1 MRGRGPSALRIA
13 WLAVTGALGASVCA
27 AYAAMLNDMALS
39 EETLWAAAAAGIAF
53 GCVYALDLLPWGRQP
68 QENFAFMLAGWIAL
82 GADIYLMLELE
93 KVIDLPLMMIALV
106 SGLGLSAIFVGIRLL
121 IERRRLGRWRI

>member
-1 MRGRGPSALRIA
+1 MRRPTPLRIV
-13 WLAVTGALGASVCA
+13 WLVLTASLGVSVCA
-27 AYAAMLNDMALS
+27 VYAALLNDMALA
-39 EETLWAAAAAGIAF
+39 EETLMAAAGVGIAF

-68 QENFAFMLAGWIAL
+68 QQNFAFLLAGWIAL
-82 GADIYLMLELE
+82 GADVYLMLELE

-121 IERRRLGRWRI
+121 IERRRHGRWRI